1 MEPVFIQYPGWK
13 RRVMAGRME
22 MKTYT
27 WSIPEVSARFFRFV
41 YDRRLNPV
49 QNLDAA
55 KWKPSLKIKG
65 IYLDDEPV
73 INQYQAKN
81 GSVWRVARNT
91 YDGAVTVSN
100 SVPLEKII
108 NLTSKMDTAGN
119 LNWNQPPGNWII
131 VRIGHTSQGHTNYTG
146 GGGLG
151 LECDKFNPAAVKLQL
166 KNWFGQFYTKTDPA
180 LAKQVLK
187 VLHVDGLGGRKSELD
202 RQFPC

>member
-1 MEPVFIQYPGWK
+1 
-13 RRVMAGRME
+13 MAGRME
-22 MKTYT
+22 MKIIPGPSPKYQPAFSAL
-27 WSIPEVSARFFRFV
+27 SIIRKDP
-41 YDRRLNPV
+41 NPASED
-49 QNLDAA
+49 LDAA

-65 IYLDDEPV
+65 IYLNDEPV

-91 YDGAVTVSN
+91 YDGAVTISN

-108 NLTSKMDTAGN
+108 NLTSKMDKAGN
-119 LNWNQPPGNWII
+119 LNWNPPPGNWII

-180 LAKQVLK
+180 LAKQVIESIAC
-187 VLHVDGLGGRKSELD
+187 G
-202 RQFPC
+202 